1 MRSFSFL
8 GGLSLAL
15 VLGIGFSGCGG
26 GGGGSSSG
34 STSGLSFPSNAV
46 KAKPTLENGKK
57 VKDVVATNQARE
69 SSGLIS
75 GLNSID
81 TNSKLNT
88 ALFSSKISTIIFK
101 HTKNINL
108 QSYSL
113 NEAVNQTYNC
123 SGGGTISYNGN
134 GDDINGGTITMVANN
149 CSEYDVKMNGS
160 VYATIGNYDSSADD
174 FKDYT
179 IKYTTDFDVAIGN
192 SVIKI
197 FKNSYEAINI
207 TKFDEYGGI
216 QDFKFS
222 ETLKATAGSESYGVQ
237 DGIYY
242 FKINNVNDLEMYQ
255 TSGKVYINNLASYVN
270 CDTTYDMS
278 KTPFVFSGYSGTL
291 QSGEA
296 RYNMSGSG
304 KVKIVV
310 ESNEAKTYVDA
321 DGDGTYELH
330 E

>member
-1 MRSFSFL
+1 MKKIKSL
-8 GGLSLAL
+8 GLSL
-15 VLGIGFSGCGG
+15 VVISTLGFTGCG

-34 STSGLSFPSNAV
+34 TTSGSLFPSNAV
-46 KAKPTLENGKK
+46 KAKPTLENGEK
-57 VKDVVATNQARE
+57 VKDVVATNQVGE
-69 SSGLIS
+69 TSELLSS
-75 GLNSID
+75 LNSID

-88 ALFSSKISTIIFK
+88 ALLSSKISTIILK

-113 NEAVNQTYNC
+113 NEAVNETDNC

-134 GDDINGGTITMVANN
+134 GDDANGGTVTITANN
-149 CSEYDVKMNGS
+149 CIENSIKMNGS

-179 IKYTTDFDVAIGN
+179 IKYTTDFDVVADN

-207 TKFDEYGGI
+207 TKFDEYGDP
-216 QDFKFS
+216 QDFKLS
-222 ETLKATAGSESYGVQ
+222 TSLQATDGSESYGVQ
-237 DGIYY
+237 DGTYY
-242 FKINNVNDLEMYQ
+242 CKMDNNDLIMYQ
-255 TSGKVYINNLASYVN
+255 TSGKVYINNLASYVDY
-270 CDTTYDMS
+270 DTDYDMS
-278 KTPFVFSGYSGTL
+278 QTPFVFSGYYGTL

-296 RYNMSGSG
+296 RYNMANGG
-304 KVKIVV
+304 KVKIVA
-310 ESNEAKTYVDA
+310 ESNVAKAYVDA